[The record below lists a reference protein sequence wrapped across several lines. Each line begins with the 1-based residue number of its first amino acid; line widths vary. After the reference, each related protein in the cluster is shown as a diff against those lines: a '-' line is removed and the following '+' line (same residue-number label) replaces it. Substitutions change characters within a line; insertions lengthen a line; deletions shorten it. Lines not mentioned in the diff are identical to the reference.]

1 MATLSVATA
10 SPVVMKFDRN
20 TTTLVVKGF
29 TSGFL
34 GENIE
39 DMGSCGT
46 VGVDMIIKTQ
56 DVFDKLFHGRVDTYM
71 KAFMEMIEIMTL
83 VPKEIK
89 NCVTIKRGLEKLKN
103 RTNQVMNVKEFVK
116 QIIFN
121 TVFHSI
127 DIASAMAY
135 ALEDAM
141 DDGYY
146 QMGYDAGKALNI
158 FFFNDNNFKPVPTL
172 E

>member
-1 MATLSVATA
+1 MATLSSAIA

-46 VGVDMIIKTQ
+46 LGVDMIIKTQ

-103 RTNQVMNVKEFVK
+103 RTNQVINVKEFVK

-146 QMGYDAGKALNI
+146 QMGYDAGLALNI
-158 FFFNDNNFKPVPTL
+158 FFFNDNNFKPVPAL

>member
-1 MATLSVATA
+1 MATLSAVAA

-46 VGVDMIIKTQ
+46 VGIDMILKTQ

-103 RTNQVMNVKEFVK
+103 RTN
-116 QIIFN
+116 
-121 TVFHSI
+121 
-127 DIASAMAY
+127 
-135 ALEDAM
+135 
-141 DDGYY
+141 
-146 QMGYDAGKALNI
+146 
-158 FFFNDNNFKPVPTL
+158 
-172 E
+172 